1 MTKEKCSNTQRIL
14 IEDADWILTM
24 DQNKNRYRHADLVWE
39 NNVICEIGTDLKTKY
54 EAEGLVFTD
63 VINARGKI
71 LLPGFVNAH
80 MHTWQSLIRNFKAIQ
95 GLRLEP
101 WLAVMYEIYKD
112 LQVEVARAGAY
123 VSLGECLKTGCTTSN
138 DLWYPHPAGVK
149 GLVEAEIQAAK
160 ELGIR
165 FHPVRSYHSL
175 PSDVV
180 PKSMTENKEQIL
192 EDAEQLVKKYH
203 DPDEFSMCRVGIGPS
218 IAQYDAEDVIR
229 ATIDFAETYD
239 LMVHGHLAESQSE
252 YNYTM
257 EKFGCSPVE
266 WFRRNNLLGPRF
278 YYAHCIHLD
287 ENDIKIMADT
297 GTGAVTCPISNMY
310 LSSGAC
316 HVRELI
322 NAGVERI
329 GIGVDGAASSNS
341 SNMMEEMRVAY
352 LLSRLTHE
360 ENVTSEDVLYM
371 ATAGGAKALG
381 RSDIGVLEPGKA
393 ADLTLLDWSSLSY
406 AGGRNDPAD
415 CIVLSGDAR
424 MVDTVVVNGE
434 IVVEKGRLLRID
446 EEQKS
451 KYADRIG
458 RELLERASKH
468 LPSLYDEIM
477 EK

>member
-1 MTKEKCSNTQRIL
+1 
-14 IEDADWILTM
+14 
-24 DQNKNRYRHADLVWE
+24 
-39 NNVICEIGTDLKTKY
+39 
-54 EAEGLVFTD
+54 
-63 VINARGKI
+63 
-71 LLPGFVNAH
+71 
-80 MHTWQSLIRNFKAIQ
+80 
-95 GLRLEP
+95 
-101 WLAVMYEIYKD
+101 
-112 LQVEVARAGAY
+112 
-123 VSLGECLKTGCTTSN
+123 
-138 DLWYPHPAGVK
+138 
-149 GLVEAEIQAAK
+149 
-160 ELGIR
+160 
-165 FHPVRSYHSL
+165 
-175 PSDVV
+175 
-180 PKSMTENKEQIL
+180 
-192 EDAEQLVKKYH
+192 
-203 DPDEFSMCRVGIGPS
+203 
-218 IAQYDAEDVIR
+218 
-229 ATIDFAETYD
+229 
-239 LMVHGHLAESQSE
+239 MVHGHLAESQSE

-468 LPSLYDEIM
+468 LPSLCDAVFLGKRLQTAAYRLDFHTAALTEQNGGVLLRFQIQVCQQLTFTGCQHRFAHRAQGTHHFLDLLLVVHHIGPFHDNYSFLQLFNFV
-477 EK
+477 KYIPKLLVCQ